1 MLGDHH
7 SLKAESY
14 RRKAAMC
21 RSFADWARS
30 RDDRD
35 QLVRMRDSCLAH
47 AANEDRLGG
56 LPPTPPAKA
65 LAVPVRA

>member
-21 RSFADWARS
+21 RSYAEWARS
-30 RDDRD
+30 SDDRD
-35 QLVRMRDSCLAH
+35 QLVRMRDNCLAL

-56 LPPTPPAKA
+56 LPPTAPAKA
-65 LAVPVRA
+65 LAIPVLA